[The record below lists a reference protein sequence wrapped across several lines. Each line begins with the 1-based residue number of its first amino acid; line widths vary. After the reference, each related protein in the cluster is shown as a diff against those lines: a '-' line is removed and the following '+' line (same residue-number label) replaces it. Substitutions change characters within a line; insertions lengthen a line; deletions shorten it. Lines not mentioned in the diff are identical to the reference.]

1 MGAGGRRRKIVGLFL
16 DFLKSESSSSLLLLL
31 AAVVGLV
38 WANSPAASSY
48 FSLLDTHLT
57 LKVGSYVQ
65 DHSLKFWV
73 NDGLMVLFFLLVG
86 LEIKREILVGELRNP
101 KQALLP
107 AVAALGGMLVP
118 AALYFATNSSG
129 PSAKGWG
136 IPMATDIA
144 FALGV
149 LTALKKRVPVALNVF
164 LAALAIVDDLG
175 AVLVIALFY
184 TAELNFSA
192 LGYSALVLG
201 ALALLN
207 WRNVRVI
214 WPYAILGV
222 VLWLLIM
229 DSGIHPTIA
238 GVLLAFTF
246 PAKTNL
252 EKSEFKESMDE
263 AIEHFSLEGDDTQ
276 SLTERQQE
284 SLNVMEGLIQDAS
297 MPLERVE
304 NFLVGWVSYLIV
316 PIFALCNAGVSLS
329 GGMEFG
335 SPVSIGILLGLVLGK
350 PIGIVL
356 FSLLAIKMKL
366 CAPMLG
372 VNTKQLIATGCI
384 AGIGFTMSLFVAE
397 LAFGT
402 SAMLDQAKIAIIS
415 ASVLSACIGVV
426 FFMMTKP
433 SPTQAES

>member
-1 MGAGGRRRKIVGLFL
+1 
-16 DFLKSESSSSLLLLL
+16 
-31 AAVVGLV
+31 
-38 WANSPAASSY
+38 
-48 FSLLDTHLT
+48 
-57 LKVGSYVQ
+57 
-65 DHSLKFWV
+65 
-73 NDGLMVLFFLLVG
+73 
-86 LEIKREILVGELRNP
+86 
-101 KQALLP
+101 
-107 AVAALGGMLVP
+107 
-118 AALYFATNSSG
+118 
-129 PSAKGWG
+129 
-136 IPMATDIA
+136 
-144 FALGV
+144 
-149 LTALKKRVPVALNVF
+149 
-164 LAALAIVDDLG
+164 
-175 AVLVIALFY
+175 
-184 TAELNFSA
+184 
-192 LGYSALVLG
+192 
-201 ALALLN
+201 
-207 WRNVRVI
+207 
-214 WPYAILGV
+214 